1 MADQGAPQAEKV
13 VLSLERQAEALRTH
27 MINVA
32 ERIELLRRTTD
43 KEDVLFTYTKAAA
56 EVAKIKAMLAAGA
69 VAPALKGTSW
79 PVIEQ
84 GFNAMRDGLI
94 AKKWIPKPV
103 EEKK

>member
-13 VLSLERQAEALRTH
+13 VLSLERQAEALRTL

-43 KEDVLFTYTKAAA
+43 KEDAFFTYTKAAA
-56 EVAKIKAMLAAGA
+56 DVARIKAMIAAGA
-69 VAPALKGTSW
+69 VVPALKGTSW

-84 GFNAMRDGLI
+84 GFSTMRDGLV
-94 AKKWIPKPV
+94 AKKWIPK
-103 EEKK
+103 